1 VPFGATPKEINMTV
15 AIELEDLHKTFGRSV
30 RALDGVSFGVDT
42 GTIFGLLGPNGAGKT
57 TIVRIL
63 TTVLRADSGSV
74 RVLGHDVTTEPG
86 AVRSLIGLAGQFAAV
101 DENLTGAENLWM
113 VGRLNHMAKPPLRAR
128 AGYLLE
134 QFGLSDAADRPT
146 KTYSGGMRRRLDV
159 AASLVAHPKV
169 LFLDEPTTG
178 LDPASRA
185 DVWAMIE
192 TLAAEGTTVLL
203 TTQYL
208 EEADRLA
215 EHLVVINHGRVIAAG
230 TPASLKANM
239 GATVLDLGLA
249 NEEIALRAS
258 HALKAVNGKSPVVYG
273 RTVEVNVN
281 DGPRVVTQALRILEA
296 EGIAPTTL
304 ALREPSLDDVFL
316 ALTGHRAEGERTEEA
331 GDSPP
336 SSDGRPPRSKR
347 GRSR

>member
-1 VPFGATPKEINMTV
+1 MTL
-15 AIELEDLHKTFGRSV
+15 AIQLEDLHKTFGNTV
-30 RALDGVSFGVDT
+30 RALDGVSFGVET

-57 TIVRIL
+57 TILRIL
-63 TTVLRADSGSV
+63 TTVLGADSGV
-74 RVLGHDVTTEPG
+74 ARVLGHDVMTEP
-86 AVRSLIGLAGQFAAV
+86 AKVRTLIGLAGQFAAV

-113 VGRLNHMAKPPLRAR
+113 VGRLNHMSKPQLKERSSS
-128 AGYLLE
+128 LLE
-134 QFGLSDAADRPT
+134 QFGLTDAADRPT

-159 AASLVAHPKV
+159 AASLVAHPRV

-178 LDPASRA
+178 LDPASRS

-192 TLAAEGTTVLL
+192 GLATEGTTVLL

-215 EHLVVINHGRVIAAG
+215 EQLVVINHGKVIAEG
-230 TPASLKANM
+230 TPATLKASM

-249 NEEIALRAS
+249 DERTALRAAE
-258 HALKAVNGKSPVVYG
+258 ALKTVNEKPPVVYG

-281 DGPRVVTQALRILEA
+281 DGPRIVTEALRILEA

-316 ALTGHRAEGERTEEA
+316 SLTGHRAEAELAEGVE
-331 GDSPP
+331 SPP
-336 SSDGRPPRSKR
+336 SPVGRRQRNRSA
-347 GRSR
+347 RS